1 MIEKKYR
8 YKKVLLVDDEPAARR
23 KLQKMLPMFCDIEQV
38 FEASDGEEA
47 VSMIVEF
54 QPELVF
60 LDIQMPVM
68 SGIEVALAT
77 RLDKYHLVFVTA
89 FEHFAIQAF
98 ETHAVDYLLKP
109 VSAKRLQQS
118 LEKVHGLQ
126 ARIPDAQL
134 QQLAEVLQSK
144 KVSKTIAVKR
154 GDVTVIIDNNHIAY
168 VEAIGGYTRI
178 LLTEEGQNKQQI
190 DTLISDVTLESI
202 LSQLDDDNF
211 LRVHR
216 SYIVNS
222 RQIKAYF
229 IQARRMFI
237 KLSDFPRLDLPV
249 SRRNSVLIKQRW
261 QSL

>member
-1 MIEKKYR
+1 MIDKKYL

-109 VSAKRLQQS
+109 V
-118 LEKVHGLQ
+118 EKVHGLQ